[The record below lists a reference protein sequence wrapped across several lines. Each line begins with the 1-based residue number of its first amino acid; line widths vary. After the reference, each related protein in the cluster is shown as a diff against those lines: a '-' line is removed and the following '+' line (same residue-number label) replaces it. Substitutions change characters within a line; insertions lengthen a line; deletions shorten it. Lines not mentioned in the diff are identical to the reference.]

1 MSNAVS
7 RGIRVEVEST
17 FVEERSAPEEDYYF
31 FSYHIRI
38 SNEGAVA
45 ARLLAREWLITD
57 ADGNQERVKGPGV
70 VGEQPL
76 IEPGGTYE
84 YTSFCPL
91 RTNMGTMQGSY
102 TLETADGERFEAEI
116 APFTLAVPHVVN

>member
-1 MSNAVS
+1 MSNAVT

-17 FVEERSAPEEDYYF
+17 FIEERSAPEENYYF
-31 FSYHIRI
+31 FSYHVRI
-38 SNEGAVA
+38 SNEGKA
-45 ARLLAREWLITD
+45 AAQLLSREWLITD

-70 VGEQPL
+70 VGEQPVL
-76 IEPGGTYE
+76 APGATYE

-91 RTNMGTMQGSY
+91 RTNMGAMQGTY
-102 TLETADGERFEAEI
+102 TLQAEDGERFEAQI